1 MPNTVC
7 FDTKKICPNCGKRSL
22 YWMNCFSAE
31 DYGWFVNGLVTEY
44 TCANC
49 EADVTVFVPEKKE
62 EDEQH

>member
-1 MPNTVC
+1 
-7 FDTKKICPNCGKRSL
+7 
-22 YWMNCFSAE
+22 MNCFSAE

-44 TCANC
+44 TFANC